1 MLFALQQSYE
11 ALPLEQRATLLFGS
25 LPASAG
31 IPDEGRQLAAVMLRR
46 LISNDFNE
54 FFDKLNDEHK
64 AQFKGEMLNLLQSE
78 GNRNVRRKIVDL
90 VAETSRNLMDD
101 DGNNLWPEFLNMLF
115 VLAKAPSNELKE
127 ASLLLFSAVPSVFG
141 NQNSHYIDV
150 IKQML
155 HESLTNQE
163 SYDVRFTGVKAAVNY
178 LLLHEKDATVL
189 KHMSDLLGPI
199 LNVSINIKLPRL
211 CWAQL

>member
-1 MLFALQQSYE
+1 M
-11 ALPLEQRATLLFGS
+11 
-25 LPASAG
+25 
-31 IPDEGRQLAAVMLRR
+31 
-46 LISNDFNE
+46 SNDFNE

-64 AQFKGEMLNLLQSE
+64 VQFKGEMLNLLQSE
-78 GNRNVRRKIVDL
+78 ANRNVRRKIVDL

-101 DGNNLWPEFLNMLF
+101 DGNNLWPEFLSMLF

-155 HESLTNQE
+155 QESLTNQE
-163 SYDVRFTGVKAAVNY
+163 SYDVRFTGVKATVNY

-199 LNVSINIKLPRL
+199 LMVSANQSVILP
-211 CWAQL
+211 

>member
-1 MLFALQQSYE
+1 MF
-11 ALPLEQRATLLFGS
+11 TS
-25 LPASAG
+25 LPASSG

-46 LISNDFNE
+46 LISNDFSE
-54 FFDKLNDEHK
+54 FFDKLSDEQK
-64 AQFKGEMLNLLQSE
+64 AQFKGEMLNIMQSE
-78 GNRNVRRKIVDL
+78 VNRNVRRKIVDL
-90 VAETSRNLMDD
+90 VAEMSRSLMDD

-155 HESLTNQE
+155 LESLTNGE
-163 SYDVRFTGVKAAVNY
+163 SYEVRFAGIKAAVNY

-189 KHMSDLLGPI
+189 KHMGDLLGPI
-199 LNVSINIKLPRL
+199 LTVSRFQKIFYQPNNLRFER
-211 CWAQL
+211 

>member
-1 MLFALQQSYE
+1 
-11 ALPLEQRATLLFGS
+11 
-25 LPASAG
+25 
-31 IPDEGRQLAAVMLRR
+31 MLRR
-46 LISNDFNE
+46 LISNDFSE
-54 FFDKLNDEHK
+54 FFDKLSDEQK
-64 AQFKGEMLNLLQSE
+64 AQFKGEMLNIMQSE
-78 GNRNVRRKIVDL
+78 VNRNVRRKIVDL
-90 VAETSRNLMDD
+90 VAEMSRSLMDD

-155 HESLTNQE
+155 LESLTNGE
-163 SYDVRFTGVKAAVNY
+163 SYEVRFAGIKAAVNY

-189 KHMSDLLGPI
+189 KHMGDLLGPI
-199 LNVSINIKLPRL
+199 LTVSRFQKIFYQPNNLRFER
-211 CWAQL
+211 

>member
-1 MLFALQQSYE
+1 MF
-11 ALPLEQRATLLFGS
+11 TS
-25 LPASAG
+25 LPASSG

-46 LISNDFNE
+46 LISNDFSE
-54 FFDKLNDEHK
+54 FFDKLSDEQK
-64 AQFKGEMLNLLQSE
+64 AQFKGEMLNIMQSE
-78 GNRNVRRKIVDL
+78 VNRNVRRKIVDL
-90 VAETSRNLMDD
+90 VAEMSRSLMDD

-155 HESLTNQE
+155 LESLTNGE
-163 SYDVRFTGVKAAVNY
+163 SYEVRFAGIKAAVNY

-189 KHMSDLLGPI
+189 KHMGDLLGPI
-199 LNVSINIKLPRL
+199 LTVSRFRKIRDGTRAKDLSDE
-211 CWAQL
+211 

>member
-1 MLFALQQSYE
+1 MF
-11 ALPLEQRATLLFGS
+11 TS
-25 LPASAG
+25 LPASSG

-46 LISNDFNE
+46 LISNDFSE
-54 FFDKLNDEHK
+54 FFDKLSDEQK
-64 AQFKGEMLNLLQSE
+64 AQFKGEMLNIMQSE
-78 GNRNVRRKIVDL
+78 VNRNVRRKIVDL
-90 VAETSRNLMDD
+90 VAEMSRSLMDD

-155 HESLTNQE
+155 LESLTNGE
-163 SYDVRFTGVKAAVNY
+163 SYEVRFAGIKAAVNY

-189 KHMSDLLGPI
+189 KHMGDLLGPI
-199 LNVSINIKLPRL
+199 LTVSRFQKIFYQSIVSPPI
-211 CWAQL
+211 

>member
-1 MLFALQQSYE
+1 MD
-11 ALPLEQRATLLFGS
+11 QRAQLLFTS
-25 LPASAG
+25 LPVSAG

-54 FFDKLNDEHK
+54 FFDKLPDEQK
-64 AQFKGEMLNLLQSE
+64 AQFKAEMLNLLQSE
-78 GNRNVRRKIVDL
+78 TNRIVRKKLVDL
-90 VAETSRNLMDD
+90 VAEMSRCLMDD

-150 IKQML
+150 IK
-155 HESLTNQE
+155 H
-163 SYDVRFTGVKAAVNY
+163 
-178 LLLHEKDATVL
+178 
-189 KHMSDLLGPI
+189 
-199 LNVSINIKLPRL
+199 
-211 CWAQL
+211 

>member
-1 MLFALQQSYE
+1 MF
-11 ALPLEQRATLLFGS
+11 TS
-25 LPASAG
+25 LPASSG

-46 LISNDFNE
+46 LISNDFSE
-54 FFDKLNDEHK
+54 FFDKLSDEQK
-64 AQFKGEMLNLLQSE
+64 AQFKGEMLNILQSE
-78 GNRNVRRKIVDL
+78 ANRNVRRKIVDL
-90 VAETSRNLMDD
+90 VAEMSRSLMDD

-155 HESLTNQE
+155 LESLTNGE
-163 SYDVRFTGVKAAVNY
+163 SYEVRFAGIKAAVNY

-189 KHMSDLLGPI
+189 KHMGDLLGPI
-199 LNVSINIKLPRL
+199 LTVIRL
-211 CWAQL
+211 LTGGDMSENDNMSNE

>member
-1 MLFALQQSYE
+1 MF
-11 ALPLEQRATLLFGS
+11 TS
-25 LPASAG
+25 LPASSG

-46 LISNDFNE
+46 LISNDFSE
-54 FFDKLNDEHK
+54 FFDKLSDEQK
-64 AQFKGEMLNLLQSE
+64 AQFKGEMLNIMQSE
-78 GNRNVRRKIVDL
+78 VNRNVRRKIVDL
-90 VAETSRNLMDD
+90 VAEMSRSLMDD

-155 HESLTNQE
+155 LESLTNGE
-163 SYDVRFTGVKAAVNY
+163 SYEVRFAGIKAAVNY

-189 KHMSDLLGPI
+189 KHMGDLLGPI
-199 LNVSINIKLPRL
+199 LTVSRFQKIFYQPNDLRFER
-211 CWAQL
+211 

>member
-1 MLFALQQSYE
+1 MF
-11 ALPLEQRATLLFGS
+11 TS
-25 LPASAG
+25 LPASSG

-46 LISNDFNE
+46 LISNDFSE
-54 FFDKLNDEHK
+54 FFDKLSDEQK
-64 AQFKGEMLNLLQSE
+64 AQFKGEMLNIMQSE
-78 GNRNVRRKIVDL
+78 VNRNVRRKIVDL
-90 VAETSRNLMDD
+90 VAEMSRSLMDD

-155 HESLTNQE
+155 LESLTNGE
-163 SYDVRFTGVKAAVNY
+163 SYEVRFAGIKAAVNY

-189 KHMSDLLGPI
+189 KHMGDLLGPI
-199 LNVSINIKLPRL
+199 LTVSRFKKYFGSTGSYL
-211 CWAQL
+211 

>member
-1 MLFALQQSYE
+1 MD
-11 ALPLEQRATLLFGS
+11 QRAQLLFTS
-25 LPASAG
+25 LPVSAG

-54 FFDKLNDEHK
+54 FFDKLPDEQK
-64 AQFKGEMLNLLQSE
+64 AQFKAEMLNLLQSE
-78 GNRNVRRKIVDL
+78 TNRTVRKKLVDL
-90 VAETSRNLMDD
+90 VAEMSRCLMDD

-155 HESLTNQE
+155 LGSLTNSE
-163 SYDVRFTGVKAAVNY
+163 SYDVRFTGVKATANY

-189 KHMSDLLGPI
+189 KHMAELLGPLLTVRI
-199 LNVSINIKLPRL
+199 LLLMDQIAHRG
-211 CWAQL
+211 

>member
-1 MLFALQQSYE
+1 MF
-11 ALPLEQRATLLFGS
+11 TS
-25 LPASAG
+25 LPASSG

-46 LISNDFNE
+46 LISNDFSE
-54 FFDKLNDEHK
+54 FFDKLSDEQK
-64 AQFKGEMLNLLQSE
+64 AQFKGEMLNIMQSE
-78 GNRNVRRKIVDL
+78 VNRNVRRKIVDL
-90 VAETSRNLMDD
+90 VAEMSRSLMDD

-155 HESLTNQE
+155 LESLTNGE
-163 SYDVRFTGVKAAVNY
+163 SYEVRFAGIKAAVNY

-189 KHMSDLLGPI
+189 KYMGDLLGPI
-199 LNVSINIKLPRL
+199 LTVSRFQKIFYQPNNLRFER
-211 CWAQL
+211 

>member
-1 MLFALQQSYE
+1 MF
-11 ALPLEQRATLLFGS
+11 TS
-25 LPASAG
+25 LPASSG

-46 LISNDFNE
+46 LISNDFSE
-54 FFDKLNDEHK
+54 FFDKLSDEQK
-64 AQFKGEMLNLLQSE
+64 AQFKGEMLNILQSE
-78 GNRNVRRKIVDL
+78 ANRNVRRKIVDL
-90 VAETSRNLMDD
+90 VAEMSRSLMDD

-155 HESLTNQE
+155 LESLTNGE
-163 SYDVRFTGVKAAVNY
+163 SYEVRFTGVKAAVNY

-189 KHMSDLLGPI
+189 KHMGDLLGPI
-199 LNVSINIKLPRL
+199 LTVSRFQTVGGMSEN
-211 CWAQL
+211 

>member
-1 MLFALQQSYE
+1 MD
-11 ALPLEQRATLLFGS
+11 QRAQLLFTS
-25 LPASAG
+25 LPVSAG

-54 FFDKLNDEHK
+54 FFDKLPDEQK
-64 AQFKGEMLNLLQSE
+64 AQFKAEMLNLLQSE
-78 GNRNVRRKIVDL
+78 TNRIVRKKLVDL
-90 VAETSRNLMDD
+90 VAEMSRCLMDD

-155 HESLTNQE
+155 LGSLTNSE
-163 SYDVRFTGVKAAVNY
+163 SYDVRFTGVKATANY

-189 KHMSDLLGPI
+189 KHMAELLGPLLTVRI
-199 LNVSINIKLPRL
+199 LLFNGSNSSQRILFYLP
-211 CWAQL
+211 